1 MGIPKFYRWLSER
14 FPCVNQP
21 ISEMNVPIIDN
32 LYLDMN
38 GIVHNCTHGNDPA
51 VKLTEEQMVE
61 KIFMYLDRLMSIVQ
75 PQKLLFMA
83 IDGVAP
89 RAKMNQQRSRRFKT
103 AKERKEAEAEL
114 IRKGEMVEGGGF
126 DSNCITP
133 GTAFMDRLNA
143 HLRFFIRKKISE
155 DSLWQKPT
163 IILSGH
169 DVPGEGEH
177 KIMECIR
184 KAKNRPD
191 YEPNQR
197 HCMYGL
203 DADLIMLSL
212 VTHEPHFC
220 LLREVVSFGGG
231 GKGRPA
237 REVLENPCAEHFVL
251 FHLGLVRDYLE
262 VEFKPFFNKDSMP
275 TLKFELERIVD
286 DFVLFCMLIGN
297 DFLPALPTLDVNEG
311 ALDKIFAI
319 YKSILPK
326 MGGYLTDGGTLNR
339 GRFELLL
346 QELAALESETLE
358 QRAADAEE
366 FESRRS
372 RGNRGFGDGRP
383 PGPGSLPSR
392 PVKSE
397 LDEEDELDVE
407 IAAATL
413 GEASLDDLALMVEL
427 EGEEEPVAAAP
438 TMMSKEAR
446 QLFLS
451 GDPNAGLQ
459 AWKKRYYTEKLD
471 CHTPAERR
479 AVAEAYVAGLLWVL
493 DYYYQGV
500 SSWTWFYPHHYS
512 PMCSD
517 LVNLD
522 SIHVKFELGSPF
534 LPFQQ
539 LLAVLPALS
548 SDLLPKPYKELMTS
562 PSSPI
567 VDFYPESFRIDLEGK
582 RADWEGIV
590 LVPFIDEARLLAAE
604 ATITPD
610 KLSAEER
617 RRNVLGD
624 ILIFTFAEN
633 STDTEFCTPTLPSC
647 RHPFTCN
654 SRCTRQPPP
663 TALSKKEKGF
673 LPVLVKGTIVGK
685 GGPPGFP
692 TLKILRFQSGLKAVG
707 VDILGIPSKK
717 ESVILQL
724 MDPTQGQPP
733 SPQVAGESTLGQHC
747 WIRWPY
753 LTEAVVEGVSNSSET
768 VTKEGS
774 KIHSKEEEQEWI
786 RNADKLTRDFLVKK
800 GVELGTI
807 NLLFHVRPCQGL
819 VRRTDGVIEKR
830 FSKDTVLHPM
840 QATLRRNV
848 SMRDPRLDTE
858 LATARLANLKLPV
871 DSKAL
876 FVARANYGALAT
888 VLPDPSPGLSKE
900 GKPLPS
906 EAAPGM
912 LHIRIEP
919 TTPAVIA
926 AASTA
931 KRILASVKVQYEP
944 SGLVARKLGM
954 FPRILGKVTGNLHV
968 EEGDEKFDIGLCV
981 KHGGRGM
988 CVPDY
993 VQPAPDDR
1001 GWLFSPALINVLLEY
1016 KKKFPWVFSFLE
1028 ENQEEGMM
1036 FSGSDMLPDLSP
1048 ADRLEALGKLKK
1060 WIKQLPLSR
1069 RPLVKTSAK
1078 VAPEHVIKSLQAA
1091 LPAMPAQPPVPIEL
1105 ENVAPWLL
1113 LSPVDPHSHIAAE
1126 LAGGEFEL
1134 GDRVVS
1140 LTSKGS
1146 PPLGLRGTIVGIHD
1160 DACEVLFD
1168 VEFPG
1173 GTDLHGRCLG
1183 HCGMI
1188 MPANQLLNT
1197 SNPRAIN
1204 VTGNLAPRIVRKA
1217 RSTNENNQAQP
1228 LSQANGSAA
1237 RVEEQPTTWPAKTS
1251 ESINGNEKPPQLAG
1265 LTPEKA
1271 RPRVHIPLAPGSP
1284 SQRGF
1289 GIGRGRPQPGAP
1301 QGSGTTPP
1309 GAEGVHNFFSSNRH
1323 KVPTQPSR
1331 GEPLS
1336 QNTSSL
1342 TATPNRAAGQALLA
1356 LVKRDTTPSASPA
1369 GGSHRDLSNQHTRS
1383 DTPPPAAVT
1392 PPGVHHSPF
1401 GHIRPP
1407 LQIVSRSYAA
1417 YLPPPGL
1424 PLPKKLSPPEDAPTD
1439 EDDIPL
1445 RYLVPDGRPPPAAA
1459 NVFKHASSHVSLPDL
1474 VTSVGSTVAV
1484 PRRNVTQNVKEPG
1497 QGLDSA
1503 NTPSDA
1509 SEKTLSPTDSS
1520 SVDSIFK
1527 PCHQQ
1532 SLRRPPGLPPAKHA
1546 PYSIPLKGA
1555 PFADVPSA
1563 GTMMGPHT
1571 PRQSP
1576 AATPVHTLL
1585 PSPSDDLDGEAP
1597 DHKGEA
1603 PGETMFIFADM
1614 DFPALPPHPLP
1625 DRGRQDAPRNGW
1637 GAPTGTPSVSGPTP
1651 PAVVWQHLQQL
1662 GATSSVPSAKTPPAP
1677 APHPLLAQLRRSS
1690 APPPASTSWPLPPP
1704 VTLPPP
1710 NLLPRPVTLPRPPS
1724 GAALLEKLKRGP
1736 AVVGDPGKAILQSIQ
1751 GGSAPGPSPSSGNV
1765 DELAKAAR
1773 VYLESRRGDPQRFT
1787 AHRSQ
1792 RVAKPSAKPLP
1803 KPAPVDMTQAGHAA
1817 RLAANN
1823 ALKGAEAVSRSHS
1836 SSTSPRSPVDGPP
1849 TFGHAPLIISDEQVH
1864 KAKTAAN
1871 TALRGVKDGAVKASA
1886 PDPAAIAGLS
1896 AKAADPSALLK
1907 GALGIGTPRANGARP
1922 VGMDVD
1928 TEATRKAVADALKG
1942 LRTASTAAS
1951 ESHKASDVRARED
1964 TTPST
1969 GEGSSQS
1976 STAAKDATPAEFWT
1990 HLQNS
1995 S

>member
-1369 GGSHRDLSNQHTRS
+1369 G
-1383 DTPPPAAVT
+1383 
-1392 PPGVHHSPF
+1392 
-1401 GHIRPP
+1401 
-1407 LQIVSRSYAA
+1407 
-1417 YLPPPGL
+1417 
-1424 PLPKKLSPPEDAPTD
+1424 
-1439 EDDIPL
+1439 
-1445 RYLVPDGRPPPAAA
+1445 
-1459 NVFKHASSHVSLPDL
+1459 
-1474 VTSVGSTVAV
+1474 
-1484 PRRNVTQNVKEPG
+1484 
-1497 QGLDSA
+1497 
-1503 NTPSDA
+1503 
-1509 SEKTLSPTDSS
+1509 
-1520 SVDSIFK
+1520 
-1527 PCHQQ
+1527 
-1532 SLRRPPGLPPAKHA
+1532 
-1546 PYSIPLKGA
+1546 
-1555 PFADVPSA
+1555 
-1563 GTMMGPHT
+1563 
-1571 PRQSP
+1571 
-1576 AATPVHTLL
+1576 
-1585 PSPSDDLDGEAP
+1585 
-1597 DHKGEA
+1597 
-1603 PGETMFIFADM
+1603 
-1614 DFPALPPHPLP
+1614 
-1625 DRGRQDAPRNGW
+1625 
-1637 GAPTGTPSVSGPTP
+1637 TPSVSGPTP